1 MSLINFYLLSGK
13 YFQAKFGGN
22 DMAKLSLTYKG
33 GKDGYMSRKLEESFS
48 IEVITILSGSLG
60 SVGKATRLAETPVTV
75 TETLTT

>member
-33 GKDGYMSRKLEESFS
+33 GKDAYMSRKLEESFS

>member
-1 MSLINFYLLSGK
+1 MSIINFYLLSGK

-33 GKDGYMSRKLEESFS
+33 GKDAYMSRKLEDSFS

-60 SVGKATRLAETPVTV
+60 SVGKATSLAETTV
-75 TETLTT
+75 TLSQKL